1 MRHRKSG
8 RNLGRETSHRK
19 AMISNMAVSLFRHER
34 IETTVTRA
42 KELRIFAERMV
53 TLGKNGSLHA
63 RRRAL
68 GFLRDK
74 EVVHKLFTDIA
85 VRNGS
90 RNGGYTRI
98 IKTRLRY
105 GDCAPMSFIE
115 LVEKTTVTPENA

>member
-1 MRHRKSG
+1 
-8 RNLGRETSHRK
+8 
-19 AMISNMAVSLFRHER
+19 MISNMAVSLFRHER

-115 LVEKTTVTPENA
+115 LVEKIASPEHP